1 MKRILCFLLLA
12 CLSLGL
18 TACAGAQTPSASPTP
33 APAPASPAAEPFT
46 TVRHAEITIRDY
58 GTIKL
63 ELDEGTAPITV
74 ANFIKL
80 AQSGF
85 YDGLTFHRIMDGFM
99 IQGGDPRGNGTGGS
113 SEHIKGE
120 FEQNGVPNPISHV
133 KGVISMARSSDPDS
147 ASSQFFITVAD
158 STFLDG
164 AYAAFGRVTE
174 GMEIA
179 EQIARDAK
187 PVDNNG
193 TIPASQQPVIESV
206 VIID

>member
-1 MKRILCFLLLA
+1 
-12 CLSLGL
+12 
-18 TACAGAQTPSASPTP
+18 
-33 APAPASPAAEPFT
+33 
-46 TVRHAEITIRDY
+46 
-58 GTIKL
+58 
-63 ELDEGTAPITV
+63 
-74 ANFIKL
+74 
-80 AQSGF
+80 
-85 YDGLTFHRIMDGFM
+85 
-99 IQGGDPRGNGTGGS
+99 
-113 SEHIKGE
+113 
-120 FEQNGVPNPISHV
+120 
-133 KGVISMARSSDPDS
+133 MARSSDPDS